1 MQRNLGRNMSE
12 QYTYARYWRCALQVN
27 PVGYNSTYRGGDHGL
42 DEDGYN
48 QALLQKC
55 ISLGIKVVGLADH
68 GSVASVDALR
78 QVLKPHGIVVFPGF
92 EIASNDKTHFVCLFP
107 EDTTVQQLD
116 RYLGNLKLYDPA
128 DGIRPSRLSSEE
140 LIEEIDLLGGF
151 VYAAHCTQDS
161 GLLKNRLNH
170 IWKHPKLRAAQIPG
184 SIDDLTGIEGDFY
197 RKVFLNKDD
206 SYRRERLVAAI
217 NAKDVAKPDDFDQP
231 SATCFI
237 KMTRPTF
244 AAFKVAFLDPGS
256 RVRLNSQQAQSPIG
270 KVVRMTVAGGYLD
283 GVRVDF
289 SDHLNTVIGGRGTG
303 KSTLL
308 ECLRFALDL
317 PPKGKQ
323 AQKLHQEIIK
333 ENLGRS
339 VGRVE
344 LTVVSS
350 AQNGKQY
357 TISRRYGE
365 PPMVRDMDGNV
376 STLLPCDLLPGIDI
390 YGQNEIY
397 ELAQDETSRVQ
408 LLDRFLP
415 QDGEYETRSADV
427 HRRLKDNQQMLT
439 KSLTD
444 LDELNAQ
451 VERLP
456 KLEEQLRGFD
466 ELGIKERLAKTSL
479 LAREREISKA
489 ATDGVQSFRDALSD
503 LRDGL
508 PDLDFINDEALEGV
522 PDAAQLLA
530 MRATLDALKQGFTD
544 HLTAMQA
551 LLDDRAGQF
560 ATQYGEWQQAIQEH
574 DSELERAL
582 RSLPATAGKSG
593 QEVGAAYQ
601 KLMGEIERIKPMRSR
616 VTTHESQRD
625 TLRQERRNLLADLSD
640 LRGQRIQA
648 LQKAAKR
655 LNKRLEGKLK
665 VEIVPE
671 ADRTPLKTFLLE
683 CELDGVGEK
692 RLAFIEDAETISPL
706 SLAQSIQKGS
716 AGMQLDWGVTQMVA
730 DALTKLQS
738 SQLMELEALEL
749 EHRVDIFLNVAHG
762 QAASVFR
769 PLNKLSTG
777 QQCTAILHML
787 LLENVDPLLMDQPED
802 NLDNAFIA
810 ERIVAELREAKTSR
824 QFLFA
829 THNANIPVFGD
840 AEWIG
845 VFTAAEN
852 QGRLGLEAQG
862 SIDVPVIRD
871 QVASILEGGRDAFIQ
886 RKEKYEF

>member
-1 MQRNLGRNMSE
+1 M
-12 QYTYARYWRCALQVN
+12 
-27 PVGYNSTYRGGDHGL
+27 
-42 DEDGYN
+42 
-48 QALLQKC
+48 
-55 ISLGIKVVGLADH
+55 
-68 GSVASVDALR
+68 ASVDALR
-78 QVLKPHGIVVFPGF
+78 QVLQPHGIVVFPGF
-92 EIASNDKTHFVCLFP
+92 EIASNDKTHYVCLFS
-107 EDTTVQQLD
+107 EETTGQQLE
-116 RYLGNLKLYDPA
+116 RYLGNLDLLDPT
-128 DGIRPSRLSSEE
+128 DGVRPSRLSSEQ
-140 LIEEIDLLGGF
+140 LIEKVDQLGGF
-151 VYAAHCTQDS
+151 IYAAHCTADS

-170 IWKHPKLRAAQIPG
+170 VWTLHKLRAAQIPG
-184 SIDDLTGIEGDFY
+184 PIDDLAGVESDFY
-197 RKVFLNKDD
+197 RRVLLNKDD
-206 SYRRERLVAAI
+206 AYRRERPVAVI
-217 NAKDVAKPDDFDQP
+217 NAKDVAKPEDLEQP
-231 SATCFI
+231 GATCLI
-237 KMTRPTF
+237 KMTRPNF
-244 AAFKVAFLDPGS
+244 SAFKVAFLDPGS
-256 RVRLNSQQAQSPIG
+256 RVRLNSQQAPSPIG

-308 ECLRFALDL
+308 ECLRFVLDL

-323 AQKLHQEIIK
+323 AQKLHQDIIK

-339 VGRVE
+339 AGRVE

-357 TISRRYGE
+357 TISRRHGE

-376 STLLPCDLLPGIDI
+376 STLLPRDLLPGIDI

-415 QDGEYETRSADV
+415 QDGEYESKSADV
-427 HRRLKDNQQMLT
+427 HRRLKDNQQKLT

-479 LAREREISKA
+479 LAREQEIAKT

-503 LRDGL
+503 LRDSL
-508 PDLDFINDEALEGV
+508 PDVDFINDEAVEGL

-530 MRATLDALKQGFTD
+530 MRTTLDGLKQGFVG
-544 HLTAMQA
+544 HLTAMKA
-551 LLDDRAGQF
+551 LLDEKAGQF
-560 ATQYGEWQQAIQEH
+560 TTQHVAWQQATQAH
-574 DSELERAL
+574 YVELEKAL
-582 RSLPATAGKSG
+582 RTLPATAGKSG
-593 QEVGAAYQ
+593 SEVGVAYQ
-601 KLMGEIERIKPMRSR
+601 KLMVEIERIKPMKSR
-616 VTTHESQRD
+616 ATTHESQRD
-625 TLRQERRNLLADLSD
+625 TLRQERRNLLAELSD

-648 LQKAAKR
+648 LQKAAKK

-671 ADRTPLKTFLLE
+671 ADRTPLMAFLLG
-683 CELDGVGEK
+683 CKLDGVGEK

-716 AGMQLDWGVTQMVA
+716 ADVQLQWGVTQTVA

-738 SQLMELEALEL
+738 SHLMELEALEL
-749 EHRVDIFLNVAHG
+749 EHRVDIFLNVAHA
-762 QAASVFR
+762 QADAVFR

-787 LLENVDPLLMDQPED
+787 LLESVDPLLMDQPED

-810 ERIVAELREAKTSR
+810 DRIVAELREAKTNR

-845 VFTAAEN
+845 VFTAVEN
-852 QGRLGLEAQG
+852 QGHLGLEAQG

>member
-1 MQRNLGRNMSE
+1 MSD
-12 QYTYARYWRCALQVN
+12 QYTYARFWRCALQVN
-27 PVGYNSTYRGGDHGL
+27 PVSYNNTYRGSDHGL
-42 DEDGYN
+42 DEDSYN
-48 QALLQKC
+48 QALLKKC
-55 ISLGIKVVGLADH
+55 LELDVKVVGLADH

-78 QVLKPHGIVVFPGF
+78 QVLQPHGIVVFPGF
-92 EIASNDKTHFVCLFP
+92 EIASNDKTHYVCLFP

-116 RYLGNLKLYDPA
+116 RYLGNLKLHDPA
-128 DGIRPSRLSSEE
+128 DGIQPSRLSSED
-140 LIEEIDLLGGF
+140 LIEEVDSLGGF
-151 VYAAHCTQDS
+151 IYAAHCTQDS
-161 GLLKNRLNH
+161 GLLKNRLDH
-170 IWKHPKLRAAQIPG
+170 VWKHPKLRAAQIPG
-184 SIDDLTGIEGDFY
+184 AIDDLTNIEGDFY
-197 RKVFLNKDD
+197 RKVFLNKND
-206 SYRRERLVAAI
+206 SYRRERPVAAI
-217 NAKDVAKPDDFDQP
+217 NAKDVAKPDDLDLP
-231 SATCFI
+231 SATCLI

-270 KVVRMTVAGGYLD
+270 KVVRMTVTGDYLD

-339 VGRVE
+339 AGRVE

-357 TISRRYGE
+357 TISRRHGE
-365 PPMVRDMDGNV
+365 LPIVRDMDGNV
-376 STLLPCDLLPGIDI
+376 STLLPRDLLPGIDI

-397 ELAQDETSRVQ
+397 ELAQDETSRIQ

-415 QDGEYETRSADV
+415 QDEKYGSQSADV
-427 HRRLKDNQQMLT
+427 HRRLKDNQQKLT
-439 KSLTD
+439 KSLND

-466 ELGIKERLAKTSL
+466 ELGIKEKLAKASL
-479 LAREREISKA
+479 LAREREIAKT
-489 ATDGVQSFRDALSD
+489 ATEGVQSFRNALTD
-503 LRDGL
+503 LRDSL
-508 PDLDFINDEALEGV
+508 PNLDFINDEALEGL
-522 PDAAQLLA
+522 PDTAQLLA
-530 MRATLDALKQGFTD
+530 MRTTLGGLKQGFID
-544 HLTAMQA
+544 HLTAVQA
-551 LLDDRAGQF
+551 LLDDKTKQF
-560 ATQYGEWQQAIQEH
+560 TTQHDAWQQAIQAH
-574 DSELERAL
+574 DGELEKAL
-582 RSLPATAGKSG
+582 RTLPATAGKSG
-593 QEVGAAYQ
+593 QEVGVAYQ
-601 KLMGEIERIKPMRSR
+601 RLMGEIERIRPMKSR
-616 VTTHESQRD
+616 TTMHESQRD
-625 TLRQERRNLLADLSD
+625 TLRQERSNLLADLSD

-648 LQKAAKR
+648 LQKAAKK

-671 ADRTPLKTFLLE
+671 ADRTPLMTFLLG
-683 CELDGVGEK
+683 CKLDGVGEK

-706 SLAQSIQKGS
+706 SLAQSIQKG
-716 AGMQLDWGVTQMVA
+716 AADVQLDWGVTQTVA

-762 QAASVFR
+762 QADAVFR

-810 ERIVAELREAKTSR
+810 DRIVSELRKAKTSR

-845 VFTAAEN
+845 VFSAAEN
-852 QGRLGLEAQG
+852 QGCLGLEAQG
-862 SIDVPVIRD
+862 SIDVPAIRD
-871 QVASILEGGRDAFIQ
+871 QVASILEGGRNAFIQ

>member
-1 MQRNLGRNMSE
+1 MTDQL
-12 QYTYARYWRCALQVN
+12 TYARFWRCALQVN
-27 PVGYNSTYRGGDHGL
+27 PVGYSGTYRGAHHGFDEGD
-42 DEDGYN
+42 YN

-55 ISLGIKVVGLADH
+55 LKLGITVVGLADH
-68 GSVASVDALR
+68 GSVASVDSLR
-78 QVLKPHGIVVFPGF
+78 QELQPHGIVVFPGF
-92 EIASNDKTHFVCLFP
+92 EIASNDKTHYVCLFP
-107 EDTTVQQLD
+107 EDTTVQQLE
-116 RYLGNLKLYDPA
+116 RYLGNLKLHDPA

-140 LIEEIDLLGGF
+140 LIEEIDVLGGF
-151 VYAAHCTQDS
+151 IYAAHCTQES

-170 IWKHPKLRAAQIPG
+170 VWKNPRLRAAQIPG
-184 SIDDLTGIEGDFY
+184 SIEDLTGIESDFY

-206 SYRRERLVAAI
+206 SYRRERPMAAI
-217 NAKDVAKPDDFDQP
+217 NAKDVAKPDDLDQP

-256 RVRLNSQQAQSPIG
+256 RIRLQSQQTQSPIG

-323 AQKLHQEIIK
+323 AEKLHQEIIK

-339 VGRVE
+339 AGRVD

-350 AQNGKQY
+350 AQNGKRY
-357 TISRRYGE
+357 SISRRYGE
-365 PPMVRDMDGNV
+365 PPIVRDMDGTV
-376 STLLPCDLLPGIDI
+376 STLLPYDLLPGIDI

-397 ELAQDETSRVQ
+397 ELAQDEASRVQ

-415 QDGEYETRSADV
+415 RDGEYAAKSAAV
-427 HRRLKDNQQMLT
+427 HKRLIENQQSLT
-439 KSLTD
+439 KSLD
-444 LDELNAQ
+444 GLDELNAQ

-456 KLEEQLRGFD
+456 KLEEQLRGFED
-466 ELGIKERLAKTSL
+466 LGLKEKLAKTSL
-479 LAREREISKA
+479 LAREREMA
-489 ATDGVQSFRDALSD
+489 NTATDGMQSFQDALS
-503 LRDGL
+503 LFRGSL
-508 PDLDFINDEALEGV
+508 PDLSFISDEATEEL

-530 MRATLDALKQGFTD
+530 MRTTIDVLKKEFTE
-544 HLTAMQA
+544 HMTAMQA

-560 ATQYGEWQQAIQEH
+560 ATQYGAWQQAIQGQ
-574 DSELERAL
+574 DAELEKAL
-582 RSLPATAGKSG
+582 RTLPTTAGKSG
-593 QEVGAAYQ
+593 QEVGVAYQ
-601 KLMGEIERIKPMRSR
+601 KLMEEIERIKPMKSR
-616 VTTHESQRD
+616 AARHELQRN
-625 TLRQERRNLLADLSD
+625 TLRQERRNLLAEWSE

-648 LQKAAKR
+648 LQRAAKK

-671 ADRTPLKTFLLE
+671 ADRTPLRNFLLE
-683 CELDGVGEK
+683 CKLEGVGEK
-692 RLAFIEDAETISPL
+692 RLAFVDDVESISPL
-706 SLAQSIQKGS
+706 SLAQSVEKGAAEIQRT
-716 AGMQLDWGVTQMVA
+716 WGVTQKVA
-730 DALTKLQS
+730 EALAKLQS
-738 SQLMELEALEL
+738 SQVMELEALEL
-749 EHRVDIFLNVAHG
+749 DHRVDIFLNVTHG
-762 QAASVFR
+762 QAEPVFR

-787 LLENVDPLLMDQPED
+787 LLESVDPLLMDQPED

-810 ERIVAELREAKTSR
+810 DRIVTELREAKTSR

-845 VFTAAEN
+845 VFTAAQN
-852 QGRLGLEAQG
+852 QGCLGLEAQG
-862 SIDVPVIRD
+862 SIDVPSIRD